1 MAAIAWNDSLS
12 VKIKS
17 IDDQHKKLIDMIN
30 DFYDNISKHSN
41 NELIINLVNGMKNY
55 TVMHFSME
63 ERYMVQYK
71 YPYYEQHKKE
81 HEHFIAKV
89 NELEEKLKKGRI
101 IVSFEITS
109 FLKDWLKHHI
119 QTVDKQYSDFFIK
132 HGIV

>member
-1 MAAIAWNDSLS
+1 MAAILWTEALS
-12 VKIKS
+12 VKIRS

-41 NELIINLVNGMKNY
+41 NELIIKLVNGMKSY
-55 TVMHFSME
+55 TIMHFNQE

-81 HEHFIAKV
+81 HEQFIAKV
-89 NELEEKLKKGRI
+89 NALEEKLKQGKI

-109 FLKDWLKHHI
+109 FLKDWLKQHI
-119 QTVDKQYSDFFIK
+119 MKTDKQYGDFFIK

>member
-1 MAAIAWNDSLS
+1 MAAIVWTDTLS

-30 DFYDNISKHSN
+30 DFYDNINKNSN
-41 NELIINLVNGMKNY
+41 NELIIKLVDGMKKY

-71 YPYYEQHKKE
+71 YPHYEQHKKE
-81 HEHFIAKV
+81 HEQFIAKV
-89 NELEEKLKKGRI
+89 NALEEKLKQGKM

-109 FLKDWLKHHI
+109 FLKDWLKNHI
-119 QTVDKQYSDFFIK
+119 QTVDKQYSDFFVK